1 MYNIKSAEPTI
12 NNNQF
17 EYWKGN
23 SMKILN
29 LQLFSKR
36 YFIPIEF
43 YTHYLFFFMKYIM
56 ESIIWK
62 ELAWELRN
70 VVPIISLLLSTCVI
84 IGNWPKAIYSFKT
97 WLRALPSDTFLKIND
112 FNKYEDIH
120 YGFLTW
126 KVFSALELPSFL
138 DILLKSCMVWT
149 FWVSFFNLI

>member
-97 WLRALPSDTFLKIND
+97 CGSEHCHQTHFWRLTILINMRTSIMD
-112 FNKYEDIH
+112 FSH
-120 YGFLTW
+120 GRCLVHW
-126 KVFSALELPSFL
+126 SC
-138 DILLKSCMVWT
+138 LL
-149 FWVSFFNLI
+149 FWIFY